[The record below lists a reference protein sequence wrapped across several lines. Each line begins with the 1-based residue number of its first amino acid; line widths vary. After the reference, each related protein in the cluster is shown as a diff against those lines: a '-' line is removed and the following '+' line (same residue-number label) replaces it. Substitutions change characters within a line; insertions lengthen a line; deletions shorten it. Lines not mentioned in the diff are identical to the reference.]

1 MNKHTHYPS
10 YDVMEE
16 QDAWD
21 AHTRSIVNARLLHE
35 HKYHFLSSVEAEC
48 LRAWCSLLMNDD
60 RGEIIQYVLSHIDES
75 LARNKGE
82 GQRKKGVPPA
92 KVLLR
97 EGLKAIDESGWMKD
111 SRPFFQLD
119 ESAQRQIMQE
129 VSAGTLAPTEA
140 WEGIPQKE
148 LFQKILILTVEAYYS
163 HPQVWSEIG
172 YGGPAYP
179 RGYVRADIGQ
189 VDPWE
194 AMKQP

>member
-10 YDVMEE
+10 YNVMEE

-21 AHTRSIVNARLLHE
+21 AHTRSIVNARLLLE
-35 HKYHFLSSVEAEC
+35 HKYHFLSLVEAEC

-75 LARNKGE
+75 VAGNKGE

-92 KVLLR
+92 RVLLR
-97 EGLKAIDESGWMKD
+97 EGLKAIDETGWMRD
-111 SRPFFQLD
+111 SLPFFQLD
-119 ESAQRQIMQE
+119 ESIQRQIMQE
-129 VSAGTLAPTEA
+129 VSVGAVAPTEA

-148 LFQKILILTVEAYYS
+148 LFQKILVLTVEAYYS

-189 VDPWE
+189 LDPWE
-194 AMKQP
+194 AVKQP